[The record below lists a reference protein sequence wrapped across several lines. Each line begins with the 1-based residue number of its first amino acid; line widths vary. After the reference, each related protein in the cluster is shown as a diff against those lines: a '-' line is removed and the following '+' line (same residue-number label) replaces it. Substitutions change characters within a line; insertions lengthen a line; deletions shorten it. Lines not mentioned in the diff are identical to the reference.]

1 MLKGDAPP
9 TRKEFA
15 KRLRN
20 RRRDAGYRHAR
31 HFAKAIGVSETRY
44 TKWERAET
52 EPDITHINKLAGAAP
67 NVTATISFASA
78 PSRSRANELASHT
91 SI

>member
-52 EPDITHINKLAGAAP
+52 EPDITHINKLAGALKCNCNDLICLCP
-67 NVTATISFASA
+67 Q
-78 PSRSRANELASHT
+78 PEPGE
-91 SI
+91 